1 MCVVCMN
8 PLTSLFLTQTVSV
21 GRRKFSAN
29 FQLAFRLIK
38 GMIFL
43 TFISILVTLIALPHM
58 TVQDIFV
65 CILAFMPTG
74 WGMLL
79 VSEFLSCSFYIFCQC
94 SWHLVHL
101 SLKCGVLH
109 CCLSRFRD
117 SRSFFIFKL
126 LHVFVYHYFV
136 FRIAFSVS
144 MHHHPC

>member
-1 MCVVCMN
+1 MCVICMN

-74 WGMLL
+74 WGMLV

-94 SWHLVHL
+94 SWHLAHL
-101 SLKCGVLH
+101 SLKCGVDE
-109 CCLSRFRD
+109 LSTLFGLFRFGYLNYAWQIQYLAEFRL
-117 SRSFFIFKL
+117 INFK
-126 LHVFVYHYFV
+126 F
-136 FRIAFSVS
+136 AS
-144 MHHHPC
+144 P